1 MLAAH
6 IGAVLAVTGV
16 ITALPV
22 VLFAAPAQRV
32 RLLLKLELADRGALL
47 IARQLGLLAFTM
59 GALLVYAAG
68 HPELRAPVVLAALVE
83 KTGFVFLIASQWTE
97 PHTRGLR
104 IAAAFDGACS
114 AVYAAWLLGA

>member
-1 MLAAH
+1 MLAAQ

-32 RLLLKLELADRGALL
+32 RQLLKLELADRGALL
-47 IARQLGLLAFTM
+47 IARQLGLLAFAM

-83 KTGFVFLIASQWTE
+83 KAGFVVLVAAQWSE
-97 PHTRGLR
+97 PHTRGMRLP
-104 IAAAFDGACS
+104 AAFDAACS
-114 AVYAAWLLGA
+114 AIYAAWLLGT

>member
-1 MLAAH
+1 MLAAQ

-32 RLLLKLELADRGALL
+32 RQLLKLELADRGALL
-47 IARQLGLLAFTM
+47 IARQLGLLAFAM
-59 GALLVYAAG
+59 GALLVYAAS

-83 KTGFVFLIASQWTE
+83 KAGFVVLVAAQWSE
-97 PHTRGLR
+97 PHTRGMRLP
-104 IAAAFDGACS
+104 AAFDAACS
-114 AVYAAWLLGA
+114 AIYAAWLLGT

>member
-32 RLLLKLELADRGALL
+32 RQLLKLELADRGALL
-47 IARQLGLLAFTM
+47 IARQLGLLAFAM
-59 GALLVYAAG
+59 GALLVYAAS

-83 KTGFVFLIASQWTE
+83 KAGFVVLVAAQWSE
-97 PHTRGLR
+97 PHTRGMRLP
-104 IAAAFDGACS
+104 AAFDAACS
-114 AVYAAWLLGA
+114 AIYAAWLLGT

>member
-1 MLAAH
+1 MLAAQ

-32 RLLLKLELADRGALL
+32 RQLLKLELADRGALL
-47 IARQLGLLAFTM
+47 IARQLGLLAFAM

-83 KTGFVFLIASQWTE
+83 KAGFVLLVAAQWSE
-97 PHTRGLR
+97 PHTRGMRLP
-104 IAAAFDGACS
+104 AAFDAACS
-114 AVYAAWLLGA
+114 AIYAAWLLGT

>member
-1 MLAAH
+1 MLAAQ

-32 RLLLKLELADRGALL
+32 RQLLKLELADRGALL
-47 IARQLGLLAFTM
+47 IARQLGLLAFAM

-83 KTGFVFLIASQWTE
+83 KAGFVFLIASQWSE
-97 PHTRGLR
+97 PHTRGMRL
-104 IAAAFDGACS
+104 AAAFDGACS
-114 AVYAAWLLGA
+114 VVYAAWLLGA